1 MAKERIRATRPG
13 GIRMAQDNAQPEGDG
28 SRPYLFVG
36 LAIIGVGL
44 VVLLQDGPLRED
56 CRHVLLDPEFRGACR
71 EVVATAVAKLHSGV
85 GNGDSAALSSS
96 AY

>member
-1 MAKERIRATRPG
+1 MT
-13 GIRMAQDNAQPEGDG
+13 QDNAQPEGAV

-36 LAIIGVGL
+36 LAIICVGL
-44 VVLLQDGPLRED
+44 VVLLQDRPLRDE
-56 CRHVLLDPEFRGACR
+56 CRHVLLDPKFRGACR
-71 EVVATAVAKLHSGV
+71 EGVATAVAKLHSGV